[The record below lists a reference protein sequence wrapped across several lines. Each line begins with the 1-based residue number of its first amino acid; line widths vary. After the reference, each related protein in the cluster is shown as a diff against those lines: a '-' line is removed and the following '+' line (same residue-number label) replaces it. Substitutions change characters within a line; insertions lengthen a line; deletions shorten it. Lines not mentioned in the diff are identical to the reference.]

1 MGIVWAAGQ
10 ADHNWA
16 DDGAL
21 QALKKSQLGEIVRRV
36 NDVQWI
42 KLQFNEPAPFREI
55 KEVDLGCWLDTAG
68 LIFNLDAV
76 VCVDTAAMHLANA
89 MRKPTYI
96 LSSGATNWRL
106 VHADVYYPGA
116 KLFRSFKFGYDDAI
130 EELITELQSKPVSAF
145 A

>member
-1 MGIVWAAGQ
+1 
-10 ADHNWA
+10 
-16 DDGAL
+16 
-21 QALKKSQLGEIVRRV
+21 
-36 NDVQWI
+36 
-42 KLQFNEPAPFREI
+42 
-55 KEVDLGCWLDTAG
+55 
-68 LIFNLDAV
+68 
-76 VCVDTAAMHLANA
+76 MHLANA